1 MPGPHEHGAS
11 PEASRPNS
19 NDETI
24 RLAVVVS
31 HPIQYFSPWFAHL
44 AKQPGI
50 ELRVFYLWDF
60 GVEQRKDRDF
70 GMLLK
75 WDIPLLDGYAYEFVE
90 NVNLDPGTHHFKG
103 LDNPSLVARVAA
115 WKPDVI
121 LLFGYAYVSHLRI
134 MLSRSL
140 RHIPIILRGDSHNLG
155 RPRGLKST
163 LSRLMRRTLFRR
175 AAAFL
180 AVGKANSAYFLEYA
194 RNAKQVFLAPHF
206 VDNLRFRQW
215 GDRHREQARLWRR
228 EIGIGDDAVVFGFVG
243 KLEDKKRPFDLLK
256 ASDQLSLTASG
267 AATSHPATLFVGAGE
282 ALPPLR
288 EQAAARIGRDVFFA
302 PFQNQSEMPRAYSAI
317 DVLVLPSCS
326 ETWGLCVNEA
336 MNLGVPAIVSDRVGC
351 GPDLIVP
358 GKTGWM
364 FRSGDIDDLR
374 RALQAA
380 LARTQ
385 SERSEMAKAVR
396 RHIDAYSVEAATD
409 GLLAAMASVLR
420 VRSIRNA

>member
-1 MPGPHEHGAS
+1 MSTVLA
-11 PEASRPNS
+11 PEASRPNL
-19 NDETI
+19 NEKTII

-60 GVEQRKDRDF
+60 GVERRQDRDF
-70 GMLLK
+70 GVSLK

-90 NVNLDPGTHHFKG
+90 NVSPDPGTHRFRG

-155 RPRGLKST
+155 RPRGLKSK

-180 AVGKANSAYFLEYA
+180 AVGKANCAYFVEDA
-194 RNAKQVFLAPHF
+194 RNAKQVFMAPHF
-206 VDNLRFRQW
+206 VDNLRFQQW

-228 EIGIGDDAVVFGFVG
+228 EIGIGDDTVVFGFVG
-243 KLEDKKRPFDLLK
+243 KFEDKKRPFDLLK
-256 ASDQLSLTASG
+256 ASDQLSLSGVRRGRVASG
-267 AATSHPATLFVGAGE
+267 DACSSAPATGCLHCGTRRLHELAGTCSSCHSRTSPKCR
-282 ALPPLR
+282 ACMRPLTC
-288 EQAAARIGRDVFFA
+288 
-302 PFQNQSEMPRAYSAI
+302 
-317 DVLVLPSCS
+317 SCCR
-326 ETWGLCVNEA
+326 LA
-336 MNLGVPAIVSDRVGC
+336 MVRHGVC
-351 GPDLIVP
+351 
-358 GKTGWM
+358 
-364 FRSGDIDDLR
+364 
-374 RALQAA
+374 
-380 LARTQ
+380 
-385 SERSEMAKAVR
+385 
-396 RHIDAYSVEAATD
+396 
-409 GLLAAMASVLR
+409 ASMKR
-420 VRSIRNA
+420 

>member
-1 MPGPHEHGAS
+1 MSPVPASEAS
-11 PEASRPNS
+11 PPKM
-19 NDETI
+19 NDRAA

-60 GVEQRKDRDF
+60 GLERRKDRDF
-70 GMLLK
+70 GMSLK

-90 NVNLDPGTHHFKG
+90 NVNSDPGTHHFNG
-103 LDNPSLVARVAA
+103 LNNPSLVARVAV

-134 MLSRSL
+134 MLSSTL

-155 RPRGLKST
+155 RPTGLKAT

-175 AAAFL
+175 VAAFL
-180 AVGKANSAYFLEYA
+180 AVGKANSAYFLEHA
-194 RNAKQVFLAPHF
+194 RHPGQVFLAPHF
-206 VDNLRFRQW
+206 VDNLRFQQW
-215 GDRHREQARLWRR
+215 SDSHREQARAWRR
-228 EIGIGDDAVVFGFVG
+228 EIGIADDAVVFGFVG
-243 KLEDKKRPFDLLK
+243 KFQDKKRPFDLLK
-256 ASDQLSLTASG
+256 ATDRLSPAASSG
-267 AATSHPATLFVGAGE
+267 AASYPATLFAGAGAGLQ
-282 ALPPLR
+282 ALRDL
-288 EQAAARIGRDVFFA
+288 AAARIGRDVFFV
-302 PFQNQSEMPRAYSAI
+302 PFQNQSEMPRVYSAI
-317 DVLVLPSCS
+317 DVLVLPSGYG

-336 MNLGVPAIVSDRVGC
+336 MNLGVPAIVSDLVGC

-358 GKTGWM
+358 GKTGWT

-374 RALQAA
+374 RALRAA

-396 RHIDAYSVEAATD
+396 RHIGAYSVEAATD

-420 VRSIRNA
+420 DRSIRNA